1 MAVVTGH
8 LSGEITGSSLS
19 QTSLPNVR
27 SVRDYYDLTEL
38 GRARRLRALVMIAL
52 DHYDLELVS
61 LRLITNE
68 TNGVFRADAA
78 DGTRYVV
85 RVGLGGEV
93 GHATDVVRAEVA
105 WLAAI
110 SNETD
115 LLVPEPIRTRS
126 GSRVVVDEA
135 PGVPERRNVVV
146 FSWIS
151 GPLLGDRLTP
161 QNVEYCGAY
170 VAALHNHGAG
180 FVPPYAAALP
190 RYDRAL
196 PFEEADHL
204 ARLDDSQLARAG
216 RERFGEARA
225 RVDEAIVALRG
236 AVPMQ
241 LLHGD
246 FHPWN
251 VKVQRSRIAA
261 FDFEDLM
268 WGWPIQDVATTLYYL
283 HGDPDYQA
291 LANAFAEGYRSVA
304 PWPAADQSDIDTF
317 VMGRAL
323 VLANYV
329 LASAE
334 LRDRSAYWLR
344 RFDRRISALLEGINY
359 VPLRDSQ

>member
-1 MAVVTGH
+1 
-8 LSGEITGSSLS
+8 
-19 QTSLPNVR
+19 
-27 SVRDYYDLTEL
+27 
-38 GRARRLRALVMIAL
+38 MIAL
-52 DHYDLELVS
+52 DRYDLGSVR

-78 DGTRYVV
+78 DGSRYVV

-93 GHATDVVRAEVA
+93 GHAPDVVSAEVA

-110 SNETD
+110 SDDTD
-115 LLVPEPIRTRS
+115 LAVPKPIRSRS
-126 GSRVVVDEA
+126 GNRVVVAEA
-135 PGVPERRNVVV
+135 PGVPEPRNVVV
-146 FSWIS
+146 FSWLS
-151 GPLLGDRLTP
+151 GPLLGEKLTA
-161 QNVEYCGAY
+161 QNVERCGAY
-170 VAALHNHGAG
+170 LAALHDHGAG
-180 FVPPYAAALP
+180 FVPPHAAALP

-196 PFEEADHL
+196 PFEETDHL

-216 RERFGEARA
+216 RARFREARA
-225 RVDEAIVALRG
+225 RVEEAIVALRG
-236 AVPMQ
+236 AVPLQ

-268 WGWPIQDVATTLYYL
+268 WGWPIQDVATALYYF
-283 HGDPDYQA
+283 HGNPDYQV

-304 PWPAADQSDIDTF
+304 PWPAADQCDIDTF

-344 RFDRRISALLEGINY
+344 RFDQRISALLQGADY
-359 VPLRDSQ
+359 VPLPDSDI

>member
-1 MAVVTGH
+1 
-8 LSGEITGSSLS
+8 
-19 QTSLPNVR
+19 
-27 SVRDYYDLTEL
+27 
-38 GRARRLRALVMIAL
+38 MIAL
-52 DHYDLELVS
+52 DSYDLGLVR

-68 TNGVFRADAA
+68 TNGVFRADGA
-78 DGTRYVV
+78 DGSRYVV

-110 SNETD
+110 SDEAD

-126 GSRVVVDEA
+126 GNRVVVAEA

-146 FSWIS
+146 FSWVP

-161 QNVEYCGAY
+161 RNVEYCGAY
-170 VAALHNHGAG
+170 LAALHHHGAS

-196 PFEEADHL
+196 PFEETDHL
-204 ARLDDSQLARAG
+204 ALLDDRQLAPAA
-216 RERFGEARA
+216 RERFREARA
-225 RVDEAIVALRG
+225 RVEEAIVTLGG
-236 AVPMQ
+236 AVPVQ

-268 WGWPIQDVATTLYYL
+268 WGWPIQDVATTLYYFQ
-283 HGDPDYQA
+283 GTPDYWT
-291 LANAFAEGYRSVA
+291 LLEAFAKGYRSVA
-304 PWPAADQSDIDTF
+304 RWPATDQSEIDTF
-317 VMGRAL
+317 LIGRAL

-334 LRDRSAYWLR
+334 LRDRSAYWFR
-344 RFDRRISALLEGINY
+344 RFDRRLSALLEGADY
-359 VPLRDSQ
+359 VPLPDSQS

>member
-1 MAVVTGH
+1 MV
-8 LSGEITGSSLS
+8 
-19 QTSLPNVR
+19 
-27 SVRDYYDLTEL
+27 
-38 GRARRLRALVMIAL
+38 IAL
-52 DHYDLELVS
+52 DSYDLGLVR

-78 DGTRYVV
+78 DGSRYVV

-110 SNETD
+110 SDDTD

-126 GSRVVVDEA
+126 GNRVVVAEA
-135 PGVPERRNVVV
+135 PGVPEPRNVVV
-146 FSWIS
+146 FSWLS
-151 GPLLGDRLTP
+151 GPLLGDKLTP
-161 QNVEYCGAY
+161 QNVECCGAY
-170 VAALHNHGAG
+170 LAALHHHGVG

-196 PFEEADHL
+196 PLEETDHL
-204 ARLDDSQLARAG
+204 AGLDDPQLARAG
-216 RERFGEARA
+216 RERFREARA
-225 RVDEAIVALRG
+225 RVEDAIVALRG

-268 WGWPIQDVATTLYYL
+268 WGWPIQDVATALYYF
-283 HGDPDYQA
+283 HGNPEYHV

-304 PWPAADQSDIDTF
+304 PWPAADQSEIDTF

-329 LASAE
+329 LASAD
-334 LRDRSAYWLR
+334 LRDRSAYWFR
-344 RFDRRISALLEGINY
+344 RFDRRVSALLEGADY
-359 VPLRDSQ
+359 VPPPDSEV